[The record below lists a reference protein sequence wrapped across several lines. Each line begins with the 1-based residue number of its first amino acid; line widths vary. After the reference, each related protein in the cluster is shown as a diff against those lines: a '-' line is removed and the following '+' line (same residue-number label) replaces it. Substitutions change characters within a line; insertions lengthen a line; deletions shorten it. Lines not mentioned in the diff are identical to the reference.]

1 MSPRQAEQL
10 GTPAEPGTKLFY
22 RIGEV
27 RDLTGIQPYVLR
39 YWESEFKLLRPRK
52 NQAGQRVYKR
62 RDIDLVLKIKLFL
75 YEERLTLEGAKKRLA
90 LETKPKGRQL
100 EFNMRELHMAG
111 VLKKVR
117 GRLERLRERLR
128 QRRPGQVP

>member
-10 GTPAEPGTKLFY
+10 GTPAELGTKLFY

-27 RDLTGIQPYVLR
+27 SDLTGIQPYVLR
-39 YWESEFKLLRPRK
+39 YWESEFKLLHPRK

-62 RDIDLVLKIKLFL
+62 RDIDLVLKIKALL

-90 LETKPKGRQL
+90 LEAKPKGRQL
-100 EFNMRELHMAG
+100 EFNMRELHMTG